1 MNGAESLLQTLVACG
16 VEVCFT
22 NPGTSEMHFVA
33 ALDKQDGMRSVLA
46 LFEGVVT
53 GAADG
58 YARMTG
64 KPACTLLH
72 LGPGLANGLANLHNA
87 RRARVPLVNVVGDHA
102 TYHRHLDAPLT
113 SNIAGFAEPVSG
125 WIHASES
132 SHHVAADGAAAVAAA
147 LAPPGQI
154 ATLILP
160 ADTAW
165 GPASGPAQ
173 PVRAPRPMA
182 PSSAAIDAAAIAL
195 RSGEPCALLMN
206 GAALTDKGLD
216 WAGRIAARTGAR
228 LFADTFVTRIARGAG
243 RIELERV
250 PYFGEQAAEVLAP
263 YRHLILVA
271 TKAPVTFFAYP
282 GKPSE
287 LTPAGC
293 TAHVLATPEQDALA
307 GLEALCAA
315 VGARD
320 SAPTIAAAG
329 KPSLP
334 HGSLT
339 PQSAAQ
345 SLGALLP
352 DNAIIVNEAATS
364 GFAIPAMTATAP
376 AHDWLDLTGG
386 AIGQGLPTAVGA
398 AVACPGRRVVALEG
412 DGSGMYTLQ
421 ALWTM
426 AREGLDVTTVIFANR
441 KYAIL
446 QVELLRV
453 GAGNPGRKAMDML
466 SLNRPD
472 LDWVKIANGMGVPAT
487 RASSAEEFSKQL
499 AQSVATPGPSLIE
512 VVL

>member
-1 MNGAESLLQTLVACG
+1 MNGAESLLQTLVGCG

-33 ALDKQDGMRSVLA
+33 ALDKQDGMRSVLG

-58 YARMTG
+58 YARMVG

-87 RRARVPLVNVVGDHA
+87 RRARVPLVNIVGDHA

-113 SNIAGFAEPVSG
+113 SNIAGFADPVSG

-132 SHHVAADGAAAVAAA
+132 SQSVAADGAAAVAAA
-147 LAPPGQI
+147 MTPPGQI

-165 GPASGPAQ
+165 GPAAGPAR
-173 PVRAPRPMA
+173 PVAVPPRSAPDGVA
-182 PSSAAIDAAAIAL
+182 VDAAAAAL
-195 RSGEPCALLMN
+195 RSGERCALLMN
-206 GAALTDKGLD
+206 GAALSERGLEL
-216 WAGRIAARTGAR
+216 AGRIAQKTGAQ

-243 RIELERV
+243 RVDVQRV
-250 PYFGEQAAEVLAP
+250 PYFGEQATEVLAP
-263 YRHLILVA
+263 YRHLILIA

-287 LTPAGC
+287 LTPVGC
-293 TAHVLATPEQDALA
+293 ATHVLSTPEQDALA
-307 GLEALCAA
+307 ALDALCEA
-315 VGARD
+315 VGAR
-320 SAPTIAAAG
+320 SSTPATQTAQ
-329 KPSLP
+329 KLTLP
-334 HGSLT
+334 RGELT
-339 PQSAAQ
+339 AQ
-345 SLGALLP
+345 SVAQTLGCLVPA
-352 DNAIIVNEAATS
+352 DAIIVNESATS
-364 GFAIPAMTATAP
+364 GFAIPSLTAAAAP
-376 AHDWLDLTGG
+376 HDWLDLTGG

-398 AVACPGRRVVALEG
+398 AVACPGRRVLALEG
-412 DGSGMYTLQ
+412 DGAGMYTLQ

-453 GAGNPGRKAMDML
+453 GAGNPGRKAQDML
-466 SLNRPD
+466 SLSRPD
-472 LDWVKIANGMGVPAT
+472 LDWVKLANGMGVPAT
-487 RASSAEEFSKQL
+487 RATTAEEFNNQL
-499 AQSVATPGPSLIE
+499 ARSLAAPGPGLIE

>member
-1 MNGAESLLQTLVACG
+1 MNGAESLLQTLVGCG

-33 ALDKQDGMRSVLA
+33 ALDKQDGMRSVLG

-58 YARMTG
+58 YARMAG

-113 SNIAGFAEPVSG
+113 SNIAGFADPVSG
-125 WIHASES
+125 WIKASAS
-132 SHHVAADGAAAVAAA
+132 SQEVAADGAAAVAAA
-147 LAPPGQI
+147 MTPPGQI

-165 GPASGPAQ
+165 GPANGPAK
-173 PVRAPRPMA
+173 PVPAQRRAA
-182 PSSAAIDAAAIAL
+182 PGSAAIDAAAAAL

-206 GAALTDKGLD
+206 GPALSERGLEL
-216 WAGRIAARTGAR
+216 AGRIAQRTGAQ
-228 LFADTFVTRIARGAG
+228 LFADTFVTRIARGVG
-243 RIELERV
+243 RVDVQRV
-250 PYFGEQAAEVLAP
+250 PYFGEQAAEILGP
-263 YRHLILVA
+263 YRHLIFVA

-287 LTPAGC
+287 LTPKGC
-293 TAHVLATPEQDALA
+293 TGHTLATPEQDAVQA
-307 GLEALCAA
+307 LEALCEA
-315 VGARD
+315 VGASD
-320 SAPTIAAAG
+320 STPVTAARQQLT
-329 KPSLP
+329 LP
-334 HGSLT
+334 RGALS

-345 SLGALLP
+345 TLGCLLP
-352 DNAIIVNEAATS
+352 EGAIVVNEAATS
-364 GFAIPAMTATAP
+364 GFAIPTLTAGAP
-376 AHDWLDLTGG
+376 QHDWLDLTGG
-386 AIGQGLPTAVGA
+386 AIGQGLPSAVGA
-398 AVACPGRRVVALEG
+398 AVACPGRRVLALEG
-412 DGSGMYTLQ
+412 DGSGMYTVQ

-426 AREGLDVTTVIFANR
+426 AREGLDVTTVIFSNR

-453 GAGNPGRKAMDML
+453 GAGNPGRKAEDML

-472 LDWVKIANGMGVPAT
+472 LDWVALATGMGVPAT
-487 RASSAEEFSKQL
+487 RATTAEEFNNQL
-499 AQSVATPGPSLIE
+499 ARSLAAPGPGLIE

>member
-1 MNGAESLLQTLVACG
+1 MNGAESLLETLVDCG

-33 ALDKQDGMRSVLA
+33 ALDRQDGMRAVLG

-87 RRARVPLVNVVGDHA
+87 RRARVPIVNVVGEHA
-102 TYHRHLDAPLT
+102 TYHRGFDAPLT
-113 SNIAGFAEPVSG
+113 SNIEGFAQPVSG
-125 WIHASES
+125 WIRVSES
-132 SHHVAADGAAAVAAA
+132 ARSVAADGADAVAAS
-147 LAPPGQI
+147 LSPPGQV

-165 GPASGPAQ
+165 NDANAPAQ
-173 PVRAPRPMA
+173 RVAPVPFAAPKMA
-182 PSSAAIDAAAIAL
+182 SVDAAAAAL
-195 RSGEPCALLMN
+195 RSGEPTAILMN
-206 GAALTDKGLD
+206 GAALSA
-216 WAGRIAARTGAR
+216 AGTALAGKIAAATGAR

-243 RIELERV
+243 RVDVERV

-263 YRHLILVA
+263 YKHLILIG

-293 TAHVLATPEQDALA
+293 SVHTLATPTEDGVAALTALVDALGA
-307 GLEALCAA
+307 GKQVA
-315 VGARD
+315 V
-320 SAPTIAAAG
+320 TAAATRPG
-329 KPSLP
+329 APR
-334 HGSLT
+334 GALT
-339 PQSAAQ
+339 PEACAR

-352 DNAIIVNEAATS
+352 EAAIVVNEAATS
-364 GFAIPAMTATAP
+364 GFMIPAMTATAP
-376 AHDWLDLTGG
+376 PHDWLDLTGG

-398 AVACPGRRVVALEG
+398 AVACSDRRVVALEG

-421 ALWTM
+421 SLWTM
-426 AREGLDVTTVIFANR
+426 AREQLNVTTVVFANR

-466 SLNRPD
+466 DLARPD
-472 LDWVKIANGMGVPAT
+472 LDWVSLAKGMGVPAT
-487 RASSAEEFSKQL
+487 RATTAEEFHTQL
-499 AQSVATPGPSLIE
+499 ARSLATPGPSLIE
-512 VVL
+512 AVL

>member
-33 ALDKQDGMRSVLA
+33 ALDKQEGMRSVLG

-58 YARMTG
+58 YARMAG

-72 LGPGLANGLANLHNA
+72 LGPGMANGLANLHNA

-113 SNIAGFAEPVSG
+113 SNIAGFAGPVSG
-125 WIHASES
+125 WIRASES
-132 SHHVAADGAAAVAAA
+132 SQQVAADGAAAVAASM
-147 LAPPGQI
+147 LPPGQI

-165 GPASGPAQ
+165 GDAQGPAE
-173 PVRAPRPMA
+173 PLPPPRW
-182 PSSAAIDAAAIAL
+182 PSADPTAIEAAAAAL

-206 GAALTDKGLD
+206 GAALTERGLQL
-216 WAGRIAARTGAR
+216 AGRIATKTGAQ

-243 RIELERV
+243 RVDVQRV

-263 YRHLILVA
+263 FRHLILVA

-293 TAHVLATPEQDALA
+293 TPHTLATPEQDA
-307 GLEALCAA
+307 
-315 VGARD
+315 VGALD
-320 SAPTIAAAG
+320 ALASALGASAADARTTQRHDVG
-329 KPSLP
+329 LP
-334 HGSLT
+334 RGAMT

-345 SLGALLP
+345 TLGCLLP
-352 DNAIIVNEAATS
+352 ENAIVVNEAATS
-364 GFAIPAMTATAP
+364 GFAIPALTAGAP
-376 AHDWLDLTGG
+376 QHDWLDLTGG
-386 AIGQGLPTAVGA
+386 AIGQGLPSAVGA
-398 AVACPGRRVVALEG
+398 AVASPGRRVLALEG
-412 DGSGMYTLQ
+412 DGSGMYTVQ

-426 AREGLDVTTVIFANR
+426 AREGLDVTTVIFSNR

-446 QVELLRV
+446 QVELMRV
-453 GAGNPGRKAMDML
+453 GAGNPGRKADEML

-472 LDWVKIANGMGVPAT
+472 LDWVKLANGMGVPAT
-487 RASSAEEFSKQL
+487 RATSAEEFNAQL
-499 AQSVATPGPSLIE
+499 ARSLAAPGPGLIE

>member
-1 MNGAESLLQTLVACG
+1 MNGAESLLQTLVGCG

-33 ALDKQDGMRSVLA
+33 ALDKQDGMRSVLG

-58 YARMTG
+58 YARMAG

-113 SNIAGFAEPVSG
+113 SNIAGFADPVSG
-125 WIHASES
+125 WIKASTS
-132 SHHVAADGAAAVAAA
+132 AMDVASDGAAAVAAA
-147 LAPPGQI
+147 MTPPGQI

-173 PVRAPRPMA
+173 PVAAPRR
-182 PSSAAIDAAAIAL
+182 AAATTGAIDDAAAAL
-195 RSGEPCALLMN
+195 RSGQPCALLMN
-206 GAALTDKGLD
+206 GAALGERGLEL
-216 WAGRIAARTGAR
+216 AGRIAQRTGAQ
-228 LFADTFVTRIARGAG
+228 LLADTFVTRIARGAG
-243 RIELERV
+243 RVDVQRV

-263 YRHLILVA
+263 YRHLIFVA

-287 LTPAGC
+287 LTPKGC
-293 TAHVLATPEQDALA
+293 TGHTLATPEQDAIQALQ
-307 GLEALCAA
+307 ALCEA
-315 VGARD
+315 VGAQK
-320 SAPTIAAAG
+320 SAPVTTARQQL
-329 KPSLP
+329 SLP
-334 HGSLT
+334 RGALT

-345 SLGALLP
+345 ALGCLLP
-352 DNAIIVNEAATS
+352 EGAIVVNEAATS
-364 GFAIPAMTATAP
+364 GFAIPTLTAGAP
-376 AHDWLDLTGG
+376 QHDWLDLTGG
-386 AIGQGLPTAVGA
+386 AIGQGLPCAVGA
-398 AVACPGRRVVALEG
+398 AVASPSRRVLALEG
-412 DGSGMYTLQ
+412 DGSGMYTVQ

-426 AREGLDVTTVIFANR
+426 AREGLDVTTVIFSNR

-453 GAGNPGRKAMDML
+453 GAGNPGRKAEDML

-472 LDWVKIANGMGVPAT
+472 LDWVALATGMGVPAT
-487 RASSAEEFSKQL
+487 RATTAEEFSNQL
-499 AQSVATPGPSLIE
+499 ARSLAAPGPGLIE

>member
-1 MNGAESLLQTLVACG
+1 MNGAESLLQTLVTCG

-33 ALDKQDGMRSVLA
+33 ALDKQDGMRSVLG

-125 WIHASES
+125 WIKASAS
-132 SHHVAADGAAAVAAA
+132 SQDVATDGAAAVAAA
-147 LAPPGQI
+147 LTPPGQI

-165 GPASGPAQ
+165 GPASGPAK
-173 PVRAPRPMA
+173 PV
-182 PSSAAIDAAAIAL
+182 SAAGRVVPGVGVIDDAAVAL
-195 RSGEPCALLMN
+195 RSGEPCALLLN
-206 GAALTDKGLD
+206 GAALTERGLMI
-216 WAGRIAARTGAR
+216 ASRIAQNTGAQ
-228 LFADTFVTRIARGAG
+228 LFADTFVTRVARGAG
-243 RIELERV
+243 RVDVQRV

-287 LTPAGC
+287 LTPDGC
-293 TAHVLATPEQDALA
+293 TAHTLATPEQDALA
-307 GLEALCAA
+307 ALEALCEAL
-315 VGARD
+315 GAGTATPLTTSR
-320 SAPTIAAAG
+320 AEMA
-329 KPSLP
+329 LP
-334 HGSLT
+334 RGALT

-345 SLGALLP
+345 ALGCLLP
-352 DNAIIVNEAATS
+352 EDSIVVNEAATS
-364 GFAIPAMTATAP
+364 GFAIPMMTAGAP
-376 AHDWLDLTGG
+376 QHDWLDLTGG

-398 AVACPGRRVVALEG
+398 AVACPGRRVLALEG
-412 DGSGMYTLQ
+412 DGAGMYTLQ

-426 AREGLDVTTVIFANR
+426 AREQLDVTTVIFANR

-453 GAGNPGRKAMDML
+453 GAGNPGRKAQDML

-472 LDWVKIANGMGVPAT
+472 LDWVKLANGMGVPAT
-487 RASSAEEFSKQL
+487 RAGTAEEFNNQL
-499 AQSVATPGPSLIE
+499 ASSLAAPGPSLIE

>member
-1 MNGAESLLQTLVACG
+1 MNGAESLLQTLVGCG

-33 ALDKQDGMRSVLA
+33 ALDKQEGMRSVLG

-72 LGPGLANGLANLHNA
+72 LGPGMANGLANLHNA

-113 SNIAGFAEPVSG
+113 SNIAGFAGPVSG
-125 WIHASES
+125 WIKASES
-132 SHHVAADGAAAVAAA
+132 AKTVAADGAAAVAAA
-147 LAPPGQI
+147 MTPPGQI

-165 GPASGPAQ
+165 GEAIEPA
-173 PVRAPRPMA
+173 APLPIPRWPA
-182 PSSAAIDAAAIAL
+182 PSSTAIDAAAVAL

-206 GAALTDKGLD
+206 GAALGERGLTL
-216 WAGRIAARTGAR
+216 AGRIAKHTAAQ

-243 RIELERV
+243 RVDVQRV

-263 YRHLILVA
+263 FRHLILVA

-293 TAHVLATPEQDALA
+293 ARHTLATPEQDALA
-307 GLEALCAA
+307 ALEALCDA
-315 VGARD
+315 VGARKV
-320 SAPTIAAAG
+320 APVVTAAQRPA
-329 KPSLP
+329 LP
-334 HGSLT
+334 RGQLN

-345 SLGALLP
+345 TLGHLLP
-352 DNAIIVNEAATS
+352 ENAIIVNEAATS
-364 GFAIPAMTATAP
+364 GFAIPASTAGAP
-376 AHDWLDLTGG
+376 QHDWLDLTGG
-386 AIGQGLPTAVGA
+386 AIGQGLPSAVGV
-398 AVACPGRRVVALEG
+398 AVACPGRRVLALEG
-412 DGSGMYTLQ
+412 DGSGMYTVQ
-421 ALWTM
+421 SLWTM
-426 AREGLDVTTVIFANR
+426 AREKLDVTAVIFANR

-446 QVELLRV
+446 QVELMRV
-453 GAGNPGRKAMDML
+453 GAGNPGRKADEML
-466 SLNRPD
+466 SLDRPD
-472 LDWVKIANGMGVPAT
+472 LDWVKLANGMGVPAT
-487 RASSAEEFSKQL
+487 RATTAEEFNTQL
-499 AQSVATPGPSLIE
+499 ARSLAAPGPSLIE
-512 VVL
+512 VAL

>member
-1 MNGAESLLQTLVACG
+1 MNGAESLLQTFVACG
-16 VEVCFT
+16 VDVCFT

-33 ALDKQDGMRSVLA
+33 ALDKQDGMRSVLC

-113 SNIAGFAEPVSG
+113 SNIAGFAEPVSA
-125 WIHASES
+125 WIRASES
-132 SHHVAADGAAAVAAA
+132 SQSVAADGAAAVTAAMT
-147 LAPPGQI
+147 PPGQI

-165 GPASGPAQ
+165 GPATAAAKPT
-173 PVRAPRPMA
+173 RAPQSAA
-182 PSSAAIDAAAIAL
+182 PPGDAIDAAARAL
-195 RSGEPCALLMN
+195 HSAEPCALLMN
-206 GAALTDKGLD
+206 GAALTEQGLVL
-216 WAGRIAARTGAR
+216 ASRIAAKTGAK

-243 RIELERV
+243 RIEIERV

-287 LTPAGC
+287 LTPPGC
-293 TAHVLATPEQDALA
+293 TAHVLATPAQDALA
-307 GLEALCAA
+307 ALDALCSAVAA
-315 VGARD
+315 PAAPLLTTSQRPTLPRGA
-320 SAPTIAAAG
+320 
-329 KPSLP
+329 
-334 HGSLT
+334 LT

-345 SLGALLP
+345 TLGALLP
-352 DNAIIVNEAATS
+352 EYAIIVNEAATS

-376 AHDWLDLTGG
+376 PHDWLDLTGG
-386 AIGQGLPTAVGA
+386 AIGQGLPTAVGV
-398 AVACPGRRVVALEG
+398 AVACPGRRVLALEG
-412 DGSGMYTLQ
+412 DGSGMYTVQ
-421 ALWTM
+421 SLWTM
-426 AREGLDVTTVIFANR
+426 AREKLDVTAVIFANR

-466 SLNRPD
+466 SLDRPD
-472 LDWVKIANGMGVPAT
+472 LDWVQLAGGMGVPAS
-487 RASSAEEFSKQL
+487 RATTADEFNTEL
-499 AQSVATPGPSLIE
+499 ARALATPGPNLIE

>member
-33 ALDKQDGMRSVLA
+33 ALDRQEGMRSVLG

-125 WIHASES
+125 WIRAAES
-132 SHHVAADGAAAVAAA
+132 SQSVAADGAAAVAAA
-147 LAPPGQI
+147 LTPPGQI

-165 GPASGPAQ
+165 GPAKAPA
-173 PVRAPRPMA
+173 APLPL
-182 PSSAAIDAAAIAL
+182 PSPPQVSDDAVSAAARAL
-195 RSGEPCALLMN
+195 QSGEPCAILMN
-206 GAALTDKGLD
+206 GAALTEQGLD
-216 WAGRIAARTGAR
+216 WAGRIAAKTGAR

-243 RIELERV
+243 RVEIERV

-287 LTPAGC
+287 LTPEGC
-293 TAHVLATPEQDALA
+293 AVHTLAAPAQNAVA
-307 GLEALCAA
+307 ALEALCRA
-315 VGARD
+315 VGAGNATALRQ
-320 SAPTIAAAG
+320 PLQR
-329 KPSLP
+329 PSLP
-334 HGSLT
+334 RGALH
-339 PQSAAQ
+339 PESAAQ
-345 SLGALLP
+345 ALGALLP
-352 DNAIIVNEAATS
+352 EHAIVVNEGATS

-376 AHDWLDLTGG
+376 PHDWLDLTGG

-398 AVACPGRRVVALEG
+398 AVACPDRRVVALEG
-412 DGSGMYTLQ
+412 DGSGMYTVQ

-426 AREGLDVTTVIFANR
+426 AREGLDVTSVVFSNR

-453 GAGNPGRKAMDML
+453 GAGNPGRKAMEML
-466 SLNRPD
+466 SLNQPD
-472 LDWVKIANGMGVPAT
+472 LDWVKLATGMGVPAT
-487 RASSAEEFSKQL
+487 RATTAEEFSQQL
-499 AQSVATPGPSLIE
+499 GRALAEPGPNLIE